1 MSILV
6 NRNTDIDTNHDEEC
20 LKKSKY
26 KICPECKESA
36 WIVVENYQIGIYEC
50 KNVKM
55 NMKLVIY

>member
-36 WIVVENYQIGIYEC
+36 
-50 KNVKM
+50 
-55 NMKLVIY
+55 